1 MRGWQRRTR
10 RSARRIGTS
19 SEAHSSL
26 MRPKQVSVAHNSCA
40 LNGGLYIP
48 ARTSSGAIRGKLS
61 PLLLLRH
68 LSAVLAAV
76 TVSSLALAA
85 VASAETPTAS
95 PTGTSTAT
103 ATATKTATPSPIAD
117 AAALRDQL
125 LAAARSA
132 TFVASDSFHAYGV
145 FTAWTAAFPEIDI
158 SGSSVAAGAHN
169 ISAYNN
175 LLESKQAES
184 ASNPKVVAF
193 AVKDAAGH
201 CEAGLVTGS
210 PSFTDFKPVTLPA
223 TAKCIATEVVDLA
236 RAAKTPAATTS
247 ASATVPV
254 ASTTAPKPP
263 TTGSGID
270 GQGGNGLGWIAA
282 GIAATMAAGAGTV
295 VAARRRQ

>member
-1 MRGWQRRTR
+1 M
-10 RSARRIGTS
+10 
-19 SEAHSSL
+19 
-26 MRPKQVSVAHNSCA
+26 
-40 LNGGLYIP
+40 
-48 ARTSSGAIRGKLS
+48 
-61 PLLLLRH
+61 LLRH
-68 LSAVLAAV
+68 LSAVLAAA
-76 TVSSLALAA
+76 TVSSLALVA

-95 PTGTSTAT
+95 PTSASTATATTSTTAT
-103 ATATKTATPSPIAD
+103 ATATASATKTATPTATPITD

-145 FTAWTAAFPEIDI
+145 FTAWTAAFPGIDI
-158 SGSSVAAGAHN
+158 SGSSVPAGPHN

-193 AVKDAAGH
+193 TVKDAAGR
-201 CEAGLVTGS
+201 CEAGLITGS
-210 PSFTDFKPVTLPA
+210 PAFTDFKPVTLPA

-236 RAAKTPAATTS
+236 RAAKTPAATAS

-254 ASTTAPKPP
+254 ASTAAPKPP
-263 TTGSGID
+263 ATGSGFAGD
-270 GQGGNGLGWIAA
+270 SGNRLGWIAA
-282 GIAATMAAGAGTV
+282 GIAATVAAGAGTV